1 MEEQAQARAETGT
14 DETPTDFIRRIVAHD
29 VSRGKHGGKVVTRFP
44 PEPNGHLHVG
54 HAKAICLNFGI
65 AREYGDGPCNLRFD
79 DTNPEKESA
88 EYVRSIIEDVRWLG
102 FEWTRLLH
110 ASDYFEQLYQYAIA
124 LVRAG
129 KAYVCSLSADEMRR
143 GRGTLTEAGTD
154 SPYRERGVAENLDLF
169 ARMRAGEFGDGAHV
183 LRAKIDMAAPN
194 LNMRDPTIYRIRHA
208 AHYRSGKRWCIYPTY
223 DFTQCLSDSIE
234 GVTHSLCTLEFEDH
248 RPLYDWFLDA
258 LGVHHPQQI
267 EFARLQLS
275 HTITSKRNL
284 KRLVEAGIVD
294 GWDDPRMT
302 TLSGLRRR
310 GVPPAAIRDFCERIG
325 TTKKDSWIPM
335 ELFETCV
342 RNALNESAPRAL
354 AVLDPIRVV
363 VVNYPEGRVEEIE
376 AANDPNRPERG
387 TRKLPFSR
395 ELYIERGDFLE
406 QPPRK
411 FFRLAPGREVR
422 LKYAYY
428 VTCEEV
434 VKNDDGEIVE
444 LRCRYDPASR
454 GGGTPDGR
462 KVKGTLHWLSAAA
475 AKPAEMRLY
484 DRLFHAENPL
494 ACDDVADAL
503 NPESLVVKRDALVEP
518 SVLRASPGQCYQFER
533 LGYFVRDSRDDG
545 GERPVFNRTITLRD
559 TWAKVRAQSA

>member
-1 MEEQAQARAETGT
+1 M
-14 DETPTDFIRRIVAHD
+14 
-29 VSRGKHGGKVVTRFP
+29 
-44 PEPNGHLHVG
+44 
-54 HAKAICLNFGI
+54 
-65 AREYGDGPCNLRFD
+65 
-79 DTNPEKESA
+79 
-88 EYVRSIIEDVRWLG
+88 
-102 FEWTRLLH
+102 
-110 ASDYFEQLYQYAIA
+110 
-124 LVRAG
+124 
-129 KAYVCSLSADEMRR
+129 
-143 GRGTLTEAGTD
+143 
-154 SPYRERGVAENLDLF
+154 
-169 ARMRAGEFGDGAHV
+169 
-183 LRAKIDMAAPN
+183 
-194 LNMRDPTIYRIRHA
+194 
-208 AHYRSGKRWCIYPTY
+208 
-223 DFTQCLSDSIE
+223 
-234 GVTHSLCTLEFEDH
+234 
-248 RPLYDWFLDA
+248 
-258 LGVHHPQQI
+258 
-267 EFARLQLS
+267 
-275 HTITSKRNL
+275 
-284 KRLVEAGIVD
+284 D

-354 AVLDPIRVV
+354 AVLDPLRVV

-376 AANDPNRPERG
+376 AANDPNHPERG

-395 ELYIERGDFLE
+395 ELYIERGDFME

-484 DRLFHAENPL
+484 DRLFRAENPL
-494 ACDDVADAL
+494 ACDDVSDAL
-503 NPESLVVKRDALVEP
+503 NPESLVVERDALVEP